1 MWWLTSKHHPAI
13 LERPNSA
20 PSAQRQHWSVLY
32 LGTLGTDLTFVFERI
47 PQEAQTGFWKA
58 TSSRE
63 LPERPGWR
71 DKPGFASIRTISWCK
86 NPRSRSLYRPSP
98 SVRTYDHQV
107 LRQIKP
113 SFVLKSLRTDL
124 GGLWKV
130 RWWLSYWWK
139 IFEGP
144 TSNKN
149 YFHGGFWERQLM
161 TDRTLDLTKALREAQ
176 LQCLEA
182 SLSAKYATPTVK
194 KQKLMKQKVDTSNVW
209 LLSLLLRL
217 GEKYQDAFTKTKH
230 IWE

>member
-1 MWWLTSKHHPAI
+1 MWWLISTHHPAI

-32 LGTLGTDLTFVFERI
+32 LGTRGTDLAFVFERI

-63 LPERPGWR
+63 LPENPGWR

-86 NPRSRSLYRPSP
+86 NPVSRSLYRPSP
-98 SVRTYDHQV
+98 SVRTNNHRV

-130 RWWLSYWWK
+130 RCWLSYRWE

-144 TSNKN
+144 TSNKHLL
-149 YFHGGFWERQLM
+149 HGGCWERQLM
-161 TDRTLDLTKALREAQ
+161 TYRTLDLTKALREAQ
-176 LQCLEA
+176 LQRLEA
-182 SLSAKYATPTVK
+182 SLSAKCASPTVK
-194 KQKLMKQKVDTSNVW
+194 TQRLMKEKGDISHVW
-209 LLSLLLRL
+209 LLSVLWRL
-217 GEKYQDAFTKTKH
+217 GEKWSRFIHQNEAH
-230 IWE
+230 

>member
-32 LGTLGTDLTFVFERI
+32 LGTRGTDLAFVFERI

-63 LPERPGWR
+63 LPENPGWR

-98 SVRTYDHQV
+98 SVRTNNHRV

-130 RWWLSYWWK
+130 RCWLGYRWE

-144 TSNKN
+144 TSNKHH
-149 YFHGGFWERQLM
+149 FHGGCWERQLM

-176 LQCLEA
+176 LQRLEA
-182 SLSAKYATPTVK
+182 SLSAKCASPTVK
-194 KQKLMKQKVDTSNVW
+194 TQRLMKEKGDISHVW
-209 LLSLLLRL
+209 LLSVLWRL
-217 GEKYQDAFTKTKH
+217 GEKWSRFIHQNEAH
-230 IWE
+230 